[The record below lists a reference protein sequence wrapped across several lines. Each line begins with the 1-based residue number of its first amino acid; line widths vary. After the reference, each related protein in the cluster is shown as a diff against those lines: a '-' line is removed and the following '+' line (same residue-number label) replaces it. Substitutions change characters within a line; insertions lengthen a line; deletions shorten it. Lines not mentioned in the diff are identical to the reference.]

1 MLMRRL
7 RSKGTNEIK
16 TNMSETELLN
26 RLIKCKAIIED
37 TTEEEIRSVYNLKL
51 KQPGKMKE

>member
-1 MLMRRL
+1 MLMSRL
-7 RSKGTNEIK
+7 KSKGTNEIK
-16 TNMSETELLN
+16 TNMTETELLN

-37 TTEEEIRSVYNLKL
+37 TTEEEIRKIYNLKL